1 MAHLTPKEILA
12 RAEEFLQT
20 ADYAVQNGRFNAGAI
35 CSYAALF
42 WAARAALAYEGFDRP
57 TWEHTELRSKFTEE
71 LIKNRKRY
79 PNSFGTWL
87 VNAFRLR
94 NFAQYHFESPQ
105 AKKVRRMVNHAKE
118 FIYKAEE
125 VLNK

>member
-20 ADYAVQNGRFNAGAI
+20 ADHAVQNGRFNAGAI

-42 WAARAALAYEGFDRP
+42 WAARAALAYEGFERP
-57 TWEHTELRSKFTEE
+57 TWEHHELRSKFTEE
-71 LIKNRKRY
+71 LIKNRGRY
-79 PNSFGTWL
+79 PRNFGTWL
-87 VNAFRLR
+87 VDAFRLR
-94 NFAQYHFESPQ
+94 NLAPYQMDAPK
-105 AKKVRRMVNHAKE
+105 AKKVRRMINHVKE
-118 FIYKAEE
+118 FIQKAEE